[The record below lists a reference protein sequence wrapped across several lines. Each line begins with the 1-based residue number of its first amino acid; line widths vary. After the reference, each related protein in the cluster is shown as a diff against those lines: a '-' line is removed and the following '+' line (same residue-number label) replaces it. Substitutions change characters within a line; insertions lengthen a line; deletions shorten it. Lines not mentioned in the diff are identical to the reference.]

1 MSELS
6 PLEPRVARLISA
18 YADRA
23 PVDVDAMAMAR
34 FAAAG
39 GADHGVSVGA
49 FGRRN
54 GTLVFLLVA
63 MGLLVAL
70 AAGSLFLG
78 GQRVEDGPEQLLA
91 GDPFVA
97 PYIGLPPVDAATSTP
112 VEGELVLRYEG
123 RVDGLGL
130 DVHAMWLFA
139 DGRLIW
145 RRNDESRVDA
155 ATRIFRPGEPTTAV
169 IEQRLTPAG
178 VARLR
183 ARALGIGVP
192 PDENPAR
199 TGHLWGDGRVHDGT
213 AMVAPRWTSTL
224 PMDLADPGVWLP
236 AGSWADQR
244 LRGFVPS
251 HMALCSDA
259 PLETLLPRA
268 AIATLASDPTTV
280 DTPQFMR
287 DCNRITVDVARVIAD
302 ALEDAGFHR
311 MQFWDAALP
320 DRPYSYL
327 EYQRGGWLDRVT
339 FLPILPNGEAVTYGG

>member
-1 MSELS
+1 MSELP

-23 PVDVDAMAMAR
+23 PVDVDAMATAR
-34 FAAAG
+34 LAAAG
-39 GADHGVSVGA
+39 GADLGVRVGA
-49 FGRRN
+49 FGRLN
-54 GTLVFLLVA
+54 GTLVLLLVA
-63 MGLLVAL
+63 IGLLVAL

-78 GQRVEDGPEQLLA
+78 GQRLEDGPDQLHG

-97 PYIGLPPVDAATSTP
+97 PFIGLPPVDAPTSTP
-112 VEGELVLRYEG
+112 VEGELVLWYVG
-123 RVDGLGL
+123 RVNGLGL

-139 DGRLIW
+139 DGRLVW
-145 RRNDESRVDA
+145 RRNNESRADA
-155 ATRIFRPGEPTTAV
+155 ATRIFGPGEPTTAV

-178 VARLR
+178 VARIQ

-192 PDENPAR
+192 PDANPAR
-199 TGHLWGDGRVHDGT
+199 IGHLWGDGRVHDGT

-224 PMDLADPGVWLP
+224 PMELADPGLWLP

-268 AIATLASDPTTV
+268 SIAALGSDPTTV

-287 DCNRITVDVARVIAD
+287 DCNPISVDVARAIAA

-311 MQFWDAALP
+311 MQFWDAARR

-339 FLPILPNGEAVTYGG
+339 FLPILPNGEAVSYGG